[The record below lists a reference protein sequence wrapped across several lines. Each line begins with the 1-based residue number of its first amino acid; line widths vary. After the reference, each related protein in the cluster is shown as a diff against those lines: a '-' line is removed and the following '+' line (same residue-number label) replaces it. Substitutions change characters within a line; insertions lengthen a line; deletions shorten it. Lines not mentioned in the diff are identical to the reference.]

1 MPLLEFEE
9 LNHAKILVV
18 GVGGGGGNAVNTM
31 IASNLDGVEFIV
43 GNTDVQALEAN
54 LAPTKIQLGDHLTK
68 GLGAGANPDIGR
80 KAAEESIQHI
90 ADTVTGADMVFV
102 TAGMGGGTGTGAAP
116 VIAQVARECGA
127 LTVGVVTKPFS
138 FEGKKRRLQAERG
151 IGQLEEVV
159 DTLIVIPNNRL
170 LSLVGHNT
178 SMIDAFKKADEVLL
192 NAVQGISDL
201 MTVPGL
207 INVDFADVR
216 TIMSNMGRALM
227 GSGASAGKRRSVE
240 AAEMAI
246 SSPLLE
252 DVSIDGATG
261 ILINITGGPDLT
273 LHEVNEASTLIQEAA
288 HEDANIIFGSVID
301 ANVGD
306 EVRITVIATG
316 FERGALAGQSAG
328 TGHGTARSVTRAPA
342 RSVAPTPIS
351 AARTSPASAAARSA
365 TLRAS
370 AAESTPR
377 SNPGLSVPRSAP
389 TLTPQ
394 RSNPALTVPRS
405 EAASPQRSN
414 PAVALSHV
422 EPSAQRVAAAAARA
436 SAAVAAQ
443 HSEAAAY
450 APADEPVPLT
460 RPRARTTGPYEAV
473 SVSDEAEVTS
483 EIYYVEEEISEQ
495 LDRVLDDMGDDE
507 VEAVT
512 EPVRPHEGQRA
523 VSRPGRP
530 QTGGTA
536 RARAVTQRLQPGG
549 ADAGAMSDADSEA
562 SEAARRAKPRRRA
575 EFPRVHPS
583 LRHVLSSELEDD
595 SELDVPTFIRR
606 SGAHSTNNR

>member
-1 MPLLEFEE
+1 MPLLEFDEVS
-9 LNHAKILVV
+9 HAKILVI

-31 IASNLDGVEFIV
+31 ISSNLDGVEFII

-68 GLGAGANPDIGR
+68 GLGAGANPDVGR
-80 KAAEESIQHI
+80 KAAEESIQLI
-90 ADTVTGADMVFV
+90 ADTVSGADMVFV

-127 LTVGVVTKPFS
+127 LTVGVVTKPFT

-151 IGQLEEVV
+151 IAALEEVV

-178 SMIDAFKKADEVLL
+178 SMIEAFKRADAVLL

-227 GSGASAGKRRSVE
+227 GSGASTGKRRAVE

-252 DVSIDGATG
+252 DVSIEGATG

-316 FERGALAGQSAG
+316 FDRSG
-328 TGHGTARSVTRAPA
+328 TPATRATLPTQAVQTTRVPA
-342 RSVAPTPIS
+342 RSVPAPATQ
-351 AARTSPASAAARSA
+351 AASVRDEAREREA
-365 TLRAS
+365 REAREREAREAREREAREAREREAREARERDAREREAREAREREVRLAREQREREARELRA
-370 AAESTPR
+370 E
-377 SNPGLSVPRSAP
+377 
-389 TLTPQ
+389 
-394 RSNPALTVPRS
+394 
-405 EAASPQRSN
+405 
-414 PAVALSHV
+414 
-422 EPSAQRVAAAAARA
+422 EPL
-436 SAAVAAQ
+436 
-443 HSEAAAY
+443 
-450 APADEPVPLT
+450 PLT
-460 RPRARTTGPYEAV
+460 RRSSTTGQYATLH
-473 SVSDEAEVTS
+473 AEDHPEITS
-483 EIYYVEEEISEQ
+483 EICYVEEEISDNVE
-495 LDRVLDDMGDDE
+495 RALDDMGDID
-507 VEAVT
+507 
-512 EPVRPHEGQRA
+512 EPVLAARVPSNAAIPVPARA
-523 VSRPGRP
+523 QSNPAIAVPSARQQSNPAIPLRGRSATQRPG
-530 QTGGTA
+530 TA
-536 RARAVTQRLQPGG
+536 QPEP
-549 ADAGAMSDADSEA
+549 A
-562 SEAARRAKPRRRA
+562 AARRNPTGPVPTLTSAEDPGTGRRRP

-583 LRHVLSSELEDD
+583 LRHVLAPEGEGE

-606 SGAHSTNNR
+606 HGTTNPNR

>member
-1 MPLLEFEE
+1 MPLLEFDEVS
-9 LNHAKILVV
+9 HAKILVI

-31 IASNLDGVEFIV
+31 ISSNLDGVEFII

-68 GLGAGANPDIGR
+68 GLGAGANPDVGR
-80 KAAEESIQHI
+80 KAAEESIQLI
-90 ADTVTGADMVFV
+90 ADTVSGADMVFV

-127 LTVGVVTKPFS
+127 LTVGVVTKPFT

-151 IGQLEEVV
+151 IAALEEVV

-178 SMIDAFKKADEVLL
+178 SMIEAFKRADAVLL

-227 GSGASAGKRRSVE
+227 GSGASTGKRRAVE

-252 DVSIDGATG
+252 DVSIEGATG

-316 FERGALAGQSAG
+316 FDRSG
-328 TGHGTARSVTRAPA
+328 TPATRATLPTQAVQTTRVPA
-342 RSVAPTPIS
+342 RSVPAPATQATS
-351 AARTSPASAAARSA
+351 VRDEAREREAREA
-365 TLRAS
+365 REREAREGREREAREAREREAREAREREAREAREREAREAREREVRLAREQREREARELRA
-370 AAESTPR
+370 E
-377 SNPGLSVPRSAP
+377 
-389 TLTPQ
+389 
-394 RSNPALTVPRS
+394 
-405 EAASPQRSN
+405 
-414 PAVALSHV
+414 
-422 EPSAQRVAAAAARA
+422 EPL
-436 SAAVAAQ
+436 
-443 HSEAAAY
+443 
-450 APADEPVPLT
+450 PLT
-460 RPRARTTGPYEAV
+460 RRSSTTGQYATLH
-473 SVSDEAEVTS
+473 AEDHPEITS
-483 EIYYVEEEISEQ
+483 EICYVEEEISDNVE
-495 LDRVLDDMGDDE
+495 RALDDMGDIDE
-507 VEAVT
+507 PMLAARVPSNPAIPVPARAQSNPAIAVPARQQSNPAIPLRGRSAT
-512 EPVRPHEGQRA
+512 Q
-523 VSRPGRP
+523 RPG
-530 QTGGTA
+530 TA
-536 RARAVTQRLQPGG
+536 QPEP
-549 ADAGAMSDADSEA
+549 AA
-562 SEAARRAKPRRRA
+562 SRRAPTGPVPTLTSAEDPGTGRRRP

-583 LRHVLSSELEDD
+583 LRHVLAPEGEGE

-606 SGAHSTNNR
+606 HGTTNPNR

>member
-1 MPLLEFEE
+1 MPLLEFDEVS
-9 LNHAKILVV
+9 HAKILVI

-31 IASNLDGVEFIV
+31 ISSNLDGVEFII

-68 GLGAGANPDIGR
+68 GLGAGANPDVGR
-80 KAAEESIQHI
+80 KAAEESIQLI
-90 ADTVTGADMVFV
+90 ADTVSGADMVFV

-127 LTVGVVTKPFS
+127 LTVGVVTKPFT
-138 FEGKKRRLQAERG
+138 FEGKKRRMQAERG
-151 IGQLEEVV
+151 IAALEEVV

-178 SMIDAFKKADEVLL
+178 SMIEAFKRADAVLL

-227 GSGASAGKRRSVE
+227 GSGASTGKRRAVE

-252 DVSIDGATG
+252 DVSIEGATG

-316 FERGALAGQSAG
+316 FDRSG
-328 TGHGTARSVTRAPA
+328 TPATRATLPTQAVQTTRTPA
-342 RSVAPTPIS
+342 RSVPAP
-351 AARTSPASAAARSA
+351 A
-365 TLRAS
+365 T
-370 AAESTPR
+370 
-377 SNPGLSVPRSAP
+377 
-389 TLTPQ
+389 Q
-394 RSNPALTVPRS
+394 
-405 EAASPQRSN
+405 AASVRDEAREARELEAREAREREAREARERETREARERELREAREVRERELREAREREARERQAREQRERE
-414 PAVALSHV
+414 ARELLAE
-422 EPSAQRVAAAAARA
+422 EPL
-436 SAAVAAQ
+436 
-443 HSEAAAY
+443 
-450 APADEPVPLT
+450 PLT
-460 RPRARTTGPYEAV
+460 RPRASATTGQYATLH
-473 SVSDEAEVTS
+473 AEDHPEITS
-483 EIYYVEEEISEQ
+483 EICYVEEEISDNVE
-495 LDRVLDDMGDDE
+495 RALDDMDDM
-507 VEAVT
+507 
-512 EPVRPHEGQRA
+512 G
-523 VSRPGRP
+523 
-530 QTGGTA
+530 
-536 RARAVTQRLQPGG
+536 
-549 ADAGAMSDADSEA
+549 
-562 SEAARRAKPRRRA
+562 
-575 EFPRVHPS
+575 
-583 LRHVLSSELEDD
+583 
-595 SELDVPTFIRR
+595 
-606 SGAHSTNNR
+606 